1 MILRKD
7 YDNFKSNKYFI
18 INKKPKH
25 IQIENKA
32 FRKLKIMG
40 CDILIEINSLT
51 KYFGK
56 ILALDNLNLNVK
68 NGELLGLI
76 GPNGAGKTTAIRIIS
91 CILKPDRGDVFVD
104 GYSIHQDQIKIK
116 SMIGYLPEEPNLYER
131 FKAKELL
138 RYFAELYGVPK
149 REIDDRISELLDLVG
164 MSERGDHRIN
174 TFSKGMRQK
183 IGIARA
189 LIHNPE
195 ILIFDEPTMGL
206 DPATSIIIRD
216 FIASLKGKKTIILCT
231 HYMDE
236 ADMLCDR
243 VAILDKGSIKDV
255 GTPEHLKS
263 KIHGETILKIRF
275 KNIEG
280 VDIDKIRQLNSVEN
294 VRIVGSDML
303 ISLKNRDEIEDII
316 HITGRDLISVN
327 MKEPSLEDVF
337 IQTVK

>member
-1 MILRKD
+1 M
-7 YDNFKSNKYFI
+7 
-18 INKKPKH
+18 
-25 IQIENKA
+25 
-32 FRKLKIMG
+32 
-40 CDILIEINSLT
+40 LIEINSLT
-51 KYFGK
+51 KYFGR
-56 ILALDNLNLNVK
+56 ILALDDLNLDVEK
-68 NGELLGLI
+68 GELLGLI

-91 CILKPDRGDVFVD
+91 CILKPDMGDVIVD
-104 GYSIHQDQIKIK
+104 GYSIHQDQIRIK

-131 FKAKELL
+131 FKAKDLL

-149 REIDDRISELLDLVG
+149 REIDQRISELLELVG
-164 MSERGDHRIN
+164 MSERGEHRIN
-174 TFSKGMRQK
+174 TFSKGMRQR

-189 LIHNPE
+189 LIHDPE

-206 DPATSIIIRD
+206 DPATSITIRD

-243 VAILDKGSIKDV
+243 VAILDKGSIRDV

-263 KIHGETILKIRF
+263 KIHGETILKIRVR
-275 KNIEG
+275 NLEG
-280 VDIDKIRQLNSVEN
+280 VDIDKIRQIKSVEN
-294 VRIVGSDML
+294 VRLIGTDIL
-303 ISLKNRDEIEDII
+303 ISLNTKDEIKDII
-316 HITGRDLISVN
+316 HLTDRNLISVN